1 VFISGSIPPT
11 SVFSVVDHTSDDLND
26 FARRGQTQRRNFHGH
41 QPKRMSDIVAQL
53 VQKKGYAQVRAAQT
67 HHEAWKTAAGPRF
80 APVTEPGKITRGT
93 LEVTAANSLVMQE
106 LTFEKDRLL
115 AAIQQAMPDA
125 KIKQLRFKVGQIG

>member
-53 VQKKGYAQVRAAQT
+53 VQKKGYAQVRAAQA
-67 HHEAWKTAAGPRF
+67 HHEAWKTAAGSRF

-115 AAIQQAMPDA
+115 AAIQQALPDA
-125 KIKQLRFKVGQIG
+125 KIKQIRFKVGTVG